1 MYWNYPIDE
10 HELASLLPGPYRRFA
25 RPVKQAL
32 CMFLDGLPEKRQ
44 RQILARQA
52 DLGPLATL
60 AERLGQLAHDCPVL
74 HKLGQLL
81 ARDARLAPELRD
93 QLRPLEAL
101 PPAVP
106 LPAIER
112 DLRKALGS
120 LERRRI
126 TLGQRALAEASVA
139 VVMPFIDNSGPSP
152 RHGVFKL
159 LKPGIEERLE
169 QELQVLSKVGA
180 HLDECCHQ
188 LRIPRLDYE
197 LTFSQAREKLSGEIR
212 LDQEQRRLAGA
223 RKCYADEPSVLIPA
237 LFEHCTLRVTSME
250 RVFGARIFDAPSHSA
265 VSKRDIATRLVHAVV
280 SHSILSAEDE
290 ALFHADP
297 HAGNLM
303 LARDGRLALLD
314 WSLAGTLRAHVRA
327 AIMQLLFSALTFD
340 REKIR
345 EIVYGLDTAGRVDA
359 AVLERI
365 IAFKLRG
372 LGRGCLPGLTWL
384 VGLFDDAVREA
395 GLRLSPELVLFRKS
409 LHSLDGVV
417 SELATGDVRVDD
429 VLIVDFLRQFIA
441 EWPQRFFQ
449 SLNSRN
455 LRTRISNADLAKLM
469 LSLPIVFTR
478 WLIESLNDLFI
489 AKQPICL
496 KFGTPAAAD
505 VP

>member
-1 MYWNYPIDE
+1 
-10 HELASLLPGPYRRFA
+10 
-25 RPVKQAL
+25 
-32 CMFLDGLPEKRQ
+32 
-44 RQILARQA
+44 
-52 DLGPLATL
+52 
-60 AERLGQLAHDCPVL
+60 
-74 HKLGQLL
+74 
-81 ARDARLAPELRD
+81 
-93 QLRPLEAL
+93 
-101 PPAVP
+101 
-106 LPAIER
+106 
-112 DLRKALGS
+112 
-120 LERRRI
+120 
-126 TLGQRALAEASVA
+126 
-139 VVMPFIDNSGPSP
+139 
-152 RHGVFKL
+152 
-159 LKPGIEERLE
+159 
-169 QELQVLSKVGA
+169 
-180 HLDECCHQ
+180 
-188 LRIPRLDYE
+188 
-197 LTFSQAREKLSGEIR
+197 
-212 LDQEQRRLAGA
+212 
-223 RKCYADEPSVLIPA
+223 
-237 LFEHCTLRVTSME
+237 ME
-250 RVFGARIFDAPSHSA
+250 RVFGARIFDAPSHWA
-265 VSKRDIATRLVHAVV
+265 ISKRDIARRLVHAVV
-280 SHSILSAEDE
+280 SHSIFSAEDE

-303 LARDGRLALLD
+303 LARDGKLALLD

-359 AVLERI
+359 AALERI

-384 VGLFDDAVREA
+384 LGLFDDAVREA

-478 WLIESLNDLFI
+478 WLIESLNDLII

-496 KFGTPAAAD
+496 KFGAPAAAD